1 MNFKILVL
9 LKRVACCDISVFF
22 YISIIL
28 LYLSA
33 IKYNAEKEEAYLQ
46 DAKQKKLAAVEEA
59 KKIEAEKRK

>member
-9 LKRVACCDISVFF
+9 LKQVACCDISVF